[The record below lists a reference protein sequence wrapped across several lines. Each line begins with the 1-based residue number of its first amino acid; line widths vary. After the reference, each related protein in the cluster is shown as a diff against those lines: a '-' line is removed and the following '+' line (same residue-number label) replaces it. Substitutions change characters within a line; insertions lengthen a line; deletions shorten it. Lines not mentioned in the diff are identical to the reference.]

1 MAGPVRTTRAF
12 LHDRGAAAAVPT
24 AITVSLLVLAFVGL
38 MEIVHS
44 AYAAD
49 RMARAARA
57 AAQAVALV
65 PDRAA
70 SATTLESV
78 ACAAIRRELDL
89 DAGFACGTAWTL
101 SVKGNIA
108 PQALLDAQAGGSGD
122 LVVVRIGW
130 ARTPWQL
137 GRLLGGSNGGQ
148 AAATREFTA
157 AVARHESETGS

>member
-1 MAGPVRTTRAF
+1 MACLVRTTRAF

-24 AITVSLLVLAFVGL
+24 AITVSLLIVAFVGL

-44 AYAAD
+44 AYAAE

-57 AAQAVALV
+57 AARAVALL

-70 SATTLESV
+70 SANTLQSV
-78 ACAAIRRELDL
+78 ACAAIRSELAL
-89 DAGFACGTAWTL
+89 DAGFNCGTTWTL

-108 PQALLDAQAGGSGD
+108 PRTLLDAQASGSGD

-130 ARTPWQL
+130 DRTPLQL
-137 GRLLGGSNGGQ
+137 GRLLGDSNGGQ
-148 AAATREFTA
+148 AAATREFA
-157 AVARHESETGS
+157 VAVARHESEAGS